1 MPSPAP
7 LLTQSLLH
15 SIRTQPHLP
24 PHAWYLVT
32 GVTLSILN
40 RPDELPKVLSH
51 ALSFGPGSAIGDNS
65 HDTPNKAVHGS
76 ATGSMETK
84 DSDIA
89 LRRALPGPS
98 REEQLLI
105 ARKLREALIKSAA
118 IGGLPKVCILVF
130 F

>member
-1 MPSPAP
+1 MPHLPP

-24 PHAWYLVT
+24 PHAWYFVT

-51 ALSFGPGSAIGDNS
+51 ALKLGAGSGSDSERFNLSNNNTGGTATESIEARD
-65 HDTPNKAVHGS
+65 HDSGS
-76 ATGSMETK
+76 GSTT
-84 DSDIA
+84 
-89 LRRALPGPS
+89 S
-98 REEQLLI
+98 REEQILI

-118 IGGLPKVCILVF
+118 IGGLPKVCVS
-130 F
+130 